1 MSIMKKTK
9 IIATLGPAT
18 ENKTEL
24 HKLIHAGVNVF
35 RFNLKHNDYAWHK
48 EVMNRVRMVAKEEGI
63 EVGIFADLQGPELRI
78 GMFPDNFEKITLEE
92 GQEVYLSPQFIKG
105 KFCIPFNEIDLI
117 EDLHPGQRIFIDDGK
132 VELEFE
138 SRTKEYIKTK
148 VVDGGAL
155 GPRKSVSIPGA
166 TINVPTLMPKDKR
179 DIEFAIN
186 ADVDFI
192 ALSFVRDGQDITT
205 LRKIIKSH
213 GGTQKIIAK
222 FETLKAVE
230 NMKEIVR
237 ESDVIMVARGD
248 LGVEIPFEKVPKI
261 QDQLITECRKEAK
274 PVIVATQMLMS
285 MINNPMP
292 SRAEVADI
300 SHAVMQKTDVLML
313 SDETTIGK
321 FPIKAVQAMSKI
333 ARFNEHYEDVLPE
346 IGDFDSHTFEE
357 LLIAS
362 SIRLAKEIPD
372 TEQSKIKGYIV
383 FTESGRSARV
393 LSRFRST
400 FPIYAFSAHMHT
412 IRQLTM
418 TYGVTP
424 YHMHLHK
431 NPVTNIRKAIDLLKE
446 KHHIDPGDKI
456 IVVFGQNIGE
466 PGSNNTISI
475 VGVD

>member
-1 MSIMKKTK
+1 MKKTK
-9 IIATLGPAT
+9 IIATIGPASET
-18 ENKTEL
+18 KAEL
-24 HKLIHAGVNVF
+24 HRLITAGVNVF
-35 RFNLKHNDYAWHK
+35 RFNLKHNDYTWHR
-48 EVMNRVRMVAKEEGI
+48 ETIQRVREVAKEMDI

-78 GMFPDNFEKITLEE
+78 GMFPDNIEKITLEE
-92 GQEVYLSPQFIKG
+92 GQEVYLSPEFISG

-117 EDLHPGQRIFIDDGK
+117 EDLNPGQHIFIDDGK
-132 VELEFE
+132 IELEYI
-138 SRTKEYIKTK
+138 SRTPKYIKTK
-148 VVDGGAL
+148 VLDGGAL

-179 DIEFAIN
+179 DIDFAIT

-205 LRKIIKSH
+205 LRKMIHAK
-213 GGTQKIIAK
+213 GGNQKIISK

-230 NMKEIVR
+230 NMKDIVK
-237 ESDVIMVARGD
+237 ESDVVMVARGD

-321 FPIKAVQAMSKI
+321 YPVKAVQTMSKI
-333 ARFNEHYEDVLPE
+333 ARFNEHYEEVIPE
-346 IGDFDSHTFEE
+346 VGDYESHTFEE

-372 TEQSKIKGYIV
+372 SEQAKIKGYIV
-383 FTESGRSARV
+383 FTESGKSARV
-393 LSRFRST
+393 LSRFRSV
-400 FPIYAFSAHMHT
+400 FPIYAFSEHLHT
-412 IRQLTM
+412 VRQLTM

-424 YHMHLHK
+424 YKIHLHK

-466 PGSNNTISI
+466 PGANNTISI
-475 VGVD
+475 VGIP